1 MGCFLSHDC
10 YKKQQLIE
18 EEDSSLKGTSER
30 SSNMHYSEPKS
41 LRSKTDPKLSREGI
55 PEKKVLLVG
64 DQAVGK
70 SSIIERYTKGK
81 YSEDG
86 LKNTLGANFAKQ
98 KVTYKNDE
106 VYLNIWDTAGD
117 KKFLGVSEIFYK
129 GTDVVIIVYD
139 CSNPETYNNVRMWL
153 EHVQSNLNILEI
165 QYIALVSN
173 KSDLKSEKNTAI
185 TKMAKTYAKDSNM
198 KFFETSAKSGEG
210 VSELFNSIARHLIQR
225 SKI

>member
-1 MGCFLSHDC
+1 MGCFFSHEC
-10 YKKQQLIE
+10 YKKVN
-18 EEDSSLKGTSER
+18 EDQDSNVNSASEKR
-30 SSNMHYSEPKS
+30 FSEPLS
-41 LRSKTDPKLSREGI
+41 IRSKNDPKSSREGI
-55 PEKKVLLVG
+55 PEKKLLLVG

-98 KVTYKNDE
+98 KVNYKNFE

-117 KKFLGVSEIFYK
+117 KKFLGVSEILYK

-139 CSNPETYNNVRMWL
+139 CSNPESFNNVRMWA
-153 EHVQSNLNILEI
+153 EHVYSNLNMQEI
-165 QYIALVSN
+165 QIVALVAN
-173 KSDLKSEKNTAI
+173 KSDLKSEKNSAI
-185 TKMAKTYAKDSNM
+185 AKQAKAYAKENNM

-210 VSELFNSIARHLIQR
+210 VNELFFAISKFLIL
-225 SKI
+225 KAKN